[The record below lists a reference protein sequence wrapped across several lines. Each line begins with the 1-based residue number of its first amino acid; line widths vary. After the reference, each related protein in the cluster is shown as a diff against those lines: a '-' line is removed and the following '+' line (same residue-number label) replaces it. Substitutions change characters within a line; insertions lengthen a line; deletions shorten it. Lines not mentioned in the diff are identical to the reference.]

1 MNIFL
6 IFCKKFFYECV
17 FVCDRKKTEPD
28 ILFIYKPKNRIMRP
42 VTKYRIEK
50 KRSKSQIIKI
60 WANLNQ
66 SNVDPTQVWDKRM
79 M

>member
-1 MNIFL
+1 
-6 IFCKKFFYECV
+6 
-17 FVCDRKKTEPD
+17 
-28 ILFIYKPKNRIMRP
+28 MRQ